1 VALLELVV
9 CQTLAVLL
17 VASVD
22 LVGLVAWVETQVVVE
37 LLVEVLVEALVLV
50 EAWAVAVE
58 IVLMVM
64 LALSF
69 TLDFA
74 PHWLFVIY
82 LL

>member
-37 LLVEVLVEALVLV
+37 LLVEALVLV

-64 LALSF
+64 LALSS